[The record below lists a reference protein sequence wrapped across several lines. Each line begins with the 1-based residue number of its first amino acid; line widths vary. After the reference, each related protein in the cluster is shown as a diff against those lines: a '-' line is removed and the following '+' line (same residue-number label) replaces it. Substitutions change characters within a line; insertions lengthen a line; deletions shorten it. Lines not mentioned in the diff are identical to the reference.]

1 MIYDTLIRLQLQI
14 WATNL
19 G

>member
-1 MIYDTLIRLQLQI
+1 MSLAFKRLIRLQLQI
-14 WATNL
+14 V